1 MEKQLKVSYSDLT
14 ISEFYESYLLNKYN
28 FNPEYQ
34 RDSVWSEDK
43 REFLIDSI
51 LKNFPIP
58 PIFLKMNLN
67 PNTGKTIYDVID
79 GKQRLQSIIG
89 FIEGTVFLPDNFSEG
104 PFGNEELN
112 GLSFSELDGINDYK
126 KNFWSYQIPI
136 AYIDT
141 ESKEAIDGI
150 FDRLNRNGMPLTP
163 QELRNAL
170 YRETELLKLIKK
182 LIEFDFWKTRLEVVK
197 TERLEHHEFISEL
210 LFMHITNSIFD
221 SNNTAIDSLYKQWA
235 AYFESHQEEVDGY
248 FDEFSEIT
256 EYLKGIELN
265 YTEYR
270 FDGVSH
276 LYGIFVFAR
285 HCKLNHID
293 NEKLRIPMTEL
304 MKKYRDKD
312 FENDALKDYKKSM
325 AAGTRQKSKRLSRV
339 NSIIDFVN
347 SVEDSL
353 KIPNLKN
360 A

>member
-14 ISEFYESYLLNKYN
+14 ISEFYESYLLNKYD
-28 FNPEYQ
+28 FNPAYQ

-67 PNTGKTIYDVID
+67 PRSGKTVYDVID

-89 FIEGTVFLPDNFSEG
+89 FIEGSVYLPDNFSEG

-112 GLSFSELDGINDYK
+112 GLSFVELDGINDYVR
-126 KNFWSYQIPI
+126 NFWSYKIPI

-150 FDRLNRNGMPLTP
+150 FDRLNRNGVPLTP

-170 YRETELLKLIKK
+170 YRDTVLLKLVKEISDID
-182 LIEFDFWKTRLEVVK
+182 LWKTRLEVVK
-197 TERLEHHEFISEL
+197 TERLEHHEFVSEL
-210 LFMHITNSIFD
+210 LFMHLTNSVFD
-221 SNNTAIDSLYKQWA
+221 SSNTAIDSLYRKWSKNFKSDNGL
-235 AYFESHQEEVDGY
+235 YDKSLR
-248 FDEFSEIT
+248 EFSDISS
-256 EYLKGIELN
+256 YLAAMDLN
-265 YTEYR
+265 YNEYR

-285 HCKLNHID
+285 HCMILGVDYNKL
-293 NEKLRIPMTEL
+293 KAPMNEL
-304 MKKYRDKD
+304 MQKYRDKNFD
-312 FENDALKDYKKSM
+312 NQALKDYKKSM
-325 AAGTRQKSKRLSRV
+325 AAGTRHKSRRTARV
-339 NSIIDFVN
+339 NAVIDFVN
-347 SVEDSL
+347 EMDESL
-353 KIPNLKN
+353 NISRI
-360 A
+360 